1 MSEEVQET
9 NDGTWSGLRKT
20 IIGTL
25 GTVVAGGGTWLGV
38 TLFGGGHDEP
48 AEETK
53 TEQPAAQPV
62 INLNVQQ
69 NQENKQK
76 VENGGGNDE
85 PTEETKTEQPAAQ
98 PVINLNVQQNQEN
111 KQKTENNNGGGVVRE
126 RIIERPAQQPASQPE
141 KPKKVE
147 EESW

>member
-1 MSEEVQET
+1 MSEETQET
-9 NDGTWSGLRKT
+9 NDGTWSGLKKT

-25 GTVVAGGGTWLGV
+25 TTVIAGGGVWVSTL
-38 TLFGGGHDEP
+38 LFGGGDEP

-53 TEQPAAQPV
+53 TEQAAPAGQPV
-62 INLNVQQ
+62 IVNVQQ

-76 VENGGGNDE
+76 VENGGG
-85 PTEETKTEQPAAQ
+85 TH
-98 PVINLNVQQNQEN
+98 V
-111 KQKTENNNGGGVVRE
+111 
-126 RIIERPAQQPASQPE
+126 IERVIEKPASTQPQPE

>member
-1 MSEEVQET
+1 MSEEQE

-38 TLFGGGHDEP
+38 TLFGGGNNEP

-53 TEQPAAQPV
+53 TEQAAPAAAPV
-62 INLNVQQ
+62 VVNVQQ

-76 VENGGGNDE
+76 VENGGGTHVIE
-85 PTEETKTEQPAAQ
+85 RVIEKPAAQ
-98 PVINLNVQQNQEN
+98 PE
-111 KQKTENNNGGGVVRE
+111 KQ
-126 RIIERPAQQPASQPE
+126 
-141 KPKKVE
+141 KKVE
-147 EESW
+147 EDSW

>member
-1 MSEEVQET
+1 MSEETQET

-20 IIGTL
+20 IVGTL
-25 GTVVAGGGTWLGV
+25 STVIAGGGTWLGV
-38 TLFGGGHDEP
+38 TLYGGGHDEP

-53 TEQPAAQPV
+53 TEQAAPAAAPV
-62 INLNVQQ
+62 VVNVQQ

-76 VENGGGNDE
+76 VENGGGTHVIE
-85 PTEETKTEQPAAQ
+85 RVVEKPAA
-98 PVINLNVQQNQEN
+98 
-111 KQKTENNNGGGVVRE
+111 
-126 RIIERPAQQPASQPE
+126 QPE

>member
-1 MSEEVQET
+1 MSEEM

-20 IIGTL
+20 IVGTL

-38 TLFGGGHDEP
+38 TLFGGGNEEP
-48 AEETK
+48 KEDVK
-53 TEQPAAQPV
+53 TEQAAPAPV
-62 INLNVQQ
+62 IVNVQQ

-76 VENGGGNDE
+76 VENGGGTNTIE
-85 PTEETKTEQPAAQ
+85 RIVEKPAA
-98 PVINLNVQQNQEN
+98 
-111 KQKTENNNGGGVVRE
+111 
-126 RIIERPAQQPASQPE
+126 QPE

>member
-1 MSEEVQET
+1 MSEEQETQET
-9 NDGTWSGLRKT
+9 NDGTWSGLKKT

-25 GTVVAGGGTWLGV
+25 TTVIAGGGVWV
-38 TLFGGGHDEP
+38 STLIFGGSDEP

-76 VENGGGNDE
+76 VENGGG
-85 PTEETKTEQPAAQ
+85 TH
-98 PVINLNVQQNQEN
+98 V
-111 KQKTENNNGGGVVRE
+111 
-126 RIIERPAQQPASQPE
+126 IERVVEKPASTQPQ
-141 KPKKVE
+141 PKKD

>member
-1 MSEEVQET
+1 M

-20 IIGTL
+20 IVGTL

-38 TLFGGGHDEP
+38 TLFGGGNEEP
-48 AEETK
+48 KEDVK
-53 TEQPAAQPV
+53 TEQAAPAPV
-62 INLNVQQ
+62 IVNVQQ

-76 VENGGGNDE
+76 VENGGGTHTIE
-85 PTEETKTEQPAAQ
+85 RIVEKPAA
-98 PVINLNVQQNQEN
+98 
-111 KQKTENNNGGGVVRE
+111 
-126 RIIERPAQQPASQPE
+126 QPE

>member
-1 MSEEVQET
+1 MSEETQET

-20 IIGTL
+20 IIGTITTL
-25 GTVVAGGGTWLGV
+25 VAGGGTWLGV
-38 TLFGGGHDEP
+38 MLFGGGADEP

-76 VENGGGNDE
+76 TENGGG
-85 PTEETKTEQPAAQ
+85 T
-98 PVINLNVQQNQEN
+98 
-111 KQKTENNNGGGVVRE
+111 VVKE
-126 RIIERPAQQPASQPE
+126 RIIEKPAPTQQPVQPQ
-141 KPKKVE
+141 PKKE

>member
-1 MSEEVQET
+1 MSEETT
-9 NDGTWSGLRKT
+9 NDGTWSGLKKT

-25 GTVVAGGGTWLGV
+25 TTVITGGGVWLG
-38 TLFGGGHDEP
+38 TALYGGGHEEP

-53 TEQPAAQPV
+53 TEQPAAAPV
-62 INLNVQQ
+62 VVNVQQ

-76 VENGGGNDE
+76 VDNGGG
-85 PTEETKTEQPAAQ
+85 T
-98 PVINLNVQQNQEN
+98 II
-111 KQKTENNNGGGVVRE
+111 RE
-126 RIIERPAQQPASQPE
+126 RIVEKPAATQPAE

>member
-1 MSEEVQET
+1 MSEEQEVQET
-9 NDGTWSGLRKT
+9 NDGTWSGLKKT

-25 GTVVAGGGTWLGV
+25 TTVIAGGGVWV
-38 TLFGGGHDEP
+38 STLIFGGSDEP
-48 AEETK
+48 TEETK

-76 VENGGGNDE
+76 VENGGGTRVIE
-85 PTEETKTEQPAAQ
+85 RVVEKPASTQPAQ
-98 PVINLNVQQNQEN
+98 P
-111 KQKTENNNGGGVVRE
+111 
-126 RIIERPAQQPASQPE
+126 QP
-141 KPKKVE
+141 KPQ